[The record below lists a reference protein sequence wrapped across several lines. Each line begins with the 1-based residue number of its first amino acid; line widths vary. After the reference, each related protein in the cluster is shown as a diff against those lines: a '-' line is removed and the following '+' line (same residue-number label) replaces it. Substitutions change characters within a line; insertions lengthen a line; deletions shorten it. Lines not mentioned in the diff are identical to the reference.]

1 MALDGLVDGDYPPR
15 MPSPNDNHVRAAL
28 GRRIRQLRKA
38 KGLTQTELG
47 DRSGG
52 IKTGEISRFE
62 TAQRTPSIET
72 LARLATGLN
81 VSLPELLDFEDPG
94 QPLPE
99 AEQITLLLRDQP
111 EETRH
116 VAVSI
121 IRALVGAA

>member
-1 MALDGLVDGDYPPR
+1 

>member
-1 MALDGLVDGDYPPR
+1 
-15 MPSPNDNHVRAAL
+15 MPDTTLNSVRAAL

-47 DRSGG
+47 DRAGG

-62 TAQRTPSIET
+62 TAQRTPSVET
-72 LARLATGLN
+72 LARLAEGLN
-81 VSLPELLDFEDPG
+81 VSLPELLDFDDPA

-99 AEQITLLLRDQP
+99 AEQITLLLRDQS
-111 EETRH
+111 EQTRT